1 METYLQKMKDEWA
14 QLITDTDPQ
23 VRLIASEI
31 AREHAKAL
39 SQEFYS
45 VVLSDSQAAEFLT
58 NDQVER
64 QL

>member
-39 SQEFYS
+39 SQGI
-45 VVLSDSQAAEFLT
+45 L
-58 NDQVER
+58 
-64 QL
+64 